1 GGVGLGV
8 RGKRHPSPPG
18 PSLSRGEGGDRAGK
32 PRTPLLPLREKVARP
47 QGETDEGCSC
57 SKHERLNKCG
67 GLGRFQPSP
76 RSSFRHALPESSAM
90 SPRTAPPGPAQALPP
105 PTCISSRPLALSQA
119 RPAS

>member
-1 GGVGLGV
+1 QEAPLT
-8 RGKRHPSPPG
+8 PG
-18 PSLSRGEGGDRAGK
+18 PSPSRGEGGDRADT

-57 SKHERLNKCG
+57 SKHERLDKCG

-90 SPRTAPPGPAQALPP
+90 SPRTAPSGPASGASPAHLHQLPP
-105 PTCISSRPLALSQA
+105 IGLEPGAA
-119 RPAS
+119 RLVIG